1 MFSRL
6 TDLGSVSGVLP
17 WLRAHC
23 PAMMPGWVWQGVMLF
38 VRFPKIDL
46 MPHDLITQLLRVLAI
61 ETKQEKAMVHADPT
75 ELTLSGLEAFS
86 FDYVVKWPLSL
97 IINRCALGSRARSC
111 PRGYWLL
118 GRALPHEP
126 RVGRLGQ
133 PQLPSARWSHLVLC
147 SQESPDALPD
157 ALQTHVLLQARG
169 AAAVQRLDQQQDGQ
183 AALPALRQ
191 VVRAGAQ
198 AGPAPCTPAQTCGTR
213 PRPPPPRVCAACTR
227 GRPRPLQGVERWHG
241 GSRRPAADAL
251 ACRFAGAFTLRQ
263 RMLNFVQNVQYYMML
278 EVVEPTWHVLEKSLR
293 SVSSVQPAPRLGV
306 CRAGSGRQGPGP
318 TAPRR
323 GGSMPRTPGLRLLE
337 ERILPS
343 EPRRWA
349 GTPFR
354 ARGPSAKNVTSPNSR
369 TKSTASTVFCL

>member
-1 MFSRL
+1 MSGVFSHL
-6 TDLGSVSGVLP
+6 PDLESVSGVLA
-17 WLRAHC
+17 WLWAHC

-97 IINRCALGSRARSC
+97 IINRCALGSHARSC

-133 PQLPSARWSHLVLC
+133 QQLRSARWSHLVLC

-198 AGPAPCTPAQTCGTR
+198 AGPAPCTPGT
-213 PRPPPPRVCAACTR
+213 
-227 GRPRPLQGVERWHG
+227 
-241 GSRRPAADAL
+241 D
-251 ACRFAGAFTLRQ
+251 LRHA
-263 RMLNFVQNVQYYMML
+263 
-278 EVVEPTWHVLEKSLR
+278 PTAST
-293 SVSSVQPAPRLGV
+293 APRL
-306 CRAGSGRQGPGP
+306 CRVHAGQTPAPSGCGAVAWVQQEA
-318 TAPRR
+318 T
-323 GGSMPRTPGLRLLE
+323 
-337 ERILPS
+337 
-343 EPRRWA
+343 
-349 GTPFR
+349 
-354 ARGPSAKNVTSPNSR
+354 
-369 TKSTASTVFCL
+369 C

>member
-1 MFSRL
+1 
-6 TDLGSVSGVLP
+6 
-17 WLRAHC
+17 
-23 PAMMPGWVWQGVMLF
+23 MMPGWVWQGVMLF

-97 IINRCALGSRARSC
+97 IINRCALGSHARSC

-133 PQLPSARWSHLVLC
+133 QQLPSARWSHLVLC

-263 RMLNFVQNVQYYMML
+263 RMLNFVQNVQ
-278 EVVEPTWHVLEKSLR
+278 
-293 SVSSVQPAPRLGV
+293 
-306 CRAGSGRQGPGP
+306 
-318 TAPRR
+318 
-323 GGSMPRTPGLRLLE
+323 
-337 ERILPS
+337 
-343 EPRRWA
+343 
-349 GTPFR
+349 
-354 ARGPSAKNVTSPNSR
+354 
-369 TKSTASTVFCL
+369 